1 MQALIDGTELITRAS
16 WRRRIFEAWGYCC
29 AYCNAPA
36 QSLDHVVPKAAG
48 GLTVAANLVAA
59 CLACNRDKGHQEA
72 LSWWRLR
79 PGWSALR
86 EQRLLEWLAGNNNG
100 GYGLRDAAD
109 HGCSVAE
116 RLRGGRGVQWV

>member
-1 MQALIDGTELITRAS
+1 MQALIDGPELITRAS
-16 WRRRIFEAWGYCC
+16 WRGRIFETWGHCC

-72 LSWWRLR
+72 LSWWRPR

-86 EQRLLEWLAGNNNG
+86 EQRLLEWVGNGHGVEPNHLCG
-100 GYGLRDAAD
+100 AQQLPAACKAVV
-109 HGCSVAE
+109 GPAS
-116 RLRGGRGVQWV
+116 

>member
-1 MQALIDGTELITRAS
+1 MQALIDGPELITRAS
-16 WRRRIFEAWGYCC
+16 WRGRIFEAWGHRC

-72 LSWWRLR
+72 LSWWRPR

-100 GYGLRDAAD
+100 GNEKGPPKAPFP
-109 HGCSVAE
+109 
-116 RLRGGRGVQWV
+116 